1 MNKLKSY
8 AASKRGRDTLLCF
21 GIVIIA
27 YIIVQAAIAGGGIS
41 SQIKGLLVPICAYVV
56 MAISLNLTVGILGE
70 LSLGHAGFMSVGAFA
85 GIVTTTCLADAIP
98 LAPLRLAVAMVVAG
112 LFAAIAGVIV
122 GVPVLRLKG
131 DYLAIVTL
139 AFGEI
144 IKNLVNVMYLGLD
157 DAGLHF
163 SLVNQNF
170 QLGDGG
176 KMIINGPIGVS
187 GVTKISTFT
196 SGVVLILVTLF
207 FVLNFVNSRTGRA
220 VMAVRDNK
228 IAADSIGISTSH
240 YKLLAFVVSAAFA
253 GMAGTLY
260 AMNFSTVTAAKFDF
274 NTSILVLVF
283 VVLGGLGNIWGSIIA
298 ATLLTL
304 LPELLRGLSNYRML
318 IYAILL
324 IAMMLFNNSSFKVR
338 LLEKRAMRQMEK
350 AEKGIAQLLENV
362 DALIVIPNQNLL
374 ASGQKLTMRQSYAL
388 ADEVLKTD
396 VISIAEI
403 ITRHDD
409 INVDFADI
417 TTIIKNAGYA
427 HMAIGHAQGK
437 DKVAEV
443 VAQVIKSDLLETA
456 IAGAKRLLVNIT
468 MSEDIVVDE
477 IDELTNAITEAVD
490 EDAEIIFGNG
500 YDSEMK
506 DEVYVTVIAADFD
519 GAASKKA
526 AAQNAANAAAPA
538 ENAADDKKANAEAMS
553 RAGVKAADNPTYYDD
568 IFNIFKNK

>member
-260 AMNFSTVTAAKFDF
+260 AMNFSTVTAAKFGARIRR
-274 NTSILVLVF
+274 SRRSGQH
-283 VVLGGLGNIWGSIIA
+283 LGLDHRGYSADA
-298 ATLLTL
+298 AARAAARSEQ
-304 LPELLRGLSNYRML
+304 LPYAHLRDPADCND
-318 IYAILL
+318 A
-324 IAMMLFNNSSFKVR
+324 V
-338 LLEKRAMRQMEK
+338 Q
-350 AEKGIAQLLENV
+350 QLLLQGSPAGEARN
-362 DALIVIPNQNLL
+362 
-374 ASGQKLTMRQSYAL
+374 ASDGKGRKGRRQEGGCVS
-388 ADEVLKTD
+388 
-396 VISIAEI
+396 
-403 ITRHDD
+403 HG
-409 INVDFADI
+409 
-417 TTIIKNAGYA
+417 NAGSYFA
-427 HMAIGHAQGK
+427 RHFVRRSAC
-437 DKVAEV
+437 
-443 VAQVIKSDLLETA
+443 
-456 IAGAKRLLVNIT
+456 R
-468 MSEDIVVDE
+468 
-477 IDELTNAITEAVD
+477 
-490 EDAEIIFGNG
+490 
-500 YDSEMK
+500 
-506 DEVYVTVIAADFD
+506 
-519 GAASKKA
+519 
-526 AAQNAANAAAPA
+526 
-538 ENAADDKKANAEAMS
+538 
-553 RAGVKAADNPTYYDD
+553 
-568 IFNIFKNK
+568 

>member
-41 SQIKGLLVPICAYVV
+41 SQIKGLLVPICSYVV

-187 GVTKISTFT
+187 GVTKLSTFT

-253 GMAGTLY
+253 GMADRK
-260 AMNFSTVTAAKFDF
+260 S
-274 NTSILVLVF
+274 
-283 VVLGGLGNIWGSIIA
+283 VV
-298 ATLLTL
+298 
-304 LPELLRGLSNYRML
+304 
-318 IYAILL
+318 
-324 IAMMLFNNSSFKVR
+324 
-338 LLEKRAMRQMEK
+338 
-350 AEKGIAQLLENV
+350 
-362 DALIVIPNQNLL
+362 
-374 ASGQKLTMRQSYAL
+374 
-388 ADEVLKTD
+388 
-396 VISIAEI
+396 
-403 ITRHDD
+403 
-409 INVDFADI
+409 
-417 TTIIKNAGYA
+417 
-427 HMAIGHAQGK
+427 
-437 DKVAEV
+437 
-443 VAQVIKSDLLETA
+443 
-456 IAGAKRLLVNIT
+456 
-468 MSEDIVVDE
+468 
-477 IDELTNAITEAVD
+477 
-490 EDAEIIFGNG
+490 
-500 YDSEMK
+500 
-506 DEVYVTVIAADFD
+506 
-519 GAASKKA
+519 
-526 AAQNAANAAAPA
+526 
-538 ENAADDKKANAEAMS
+538 
-553 RAGVKAADNPTYYDD
+553 
-568 IFNIFKNK
+568 

>member
-85 GIVTTTCLADAIP
+85 GIVTTTCLAGCDSACT
-98 LAPLRLAVAMVVAG
+98 AASGCRHGRAG

-350 AEKGIAQLLENV
+350 AEK
-362 DALIVIPNQNLL
+362 
-374 ASGQKLTMRQSYAL
+374 
-388 ADEVLKTD
+388 
-396 VISIAEI
+396 
-403 ITRHDD
+403 
-409 INVDFADI
+409 
-417 TTIIKNAGYA
+417 AG
-427 HMAIGHAQGK
+427 GK
-437 DKVAEV
+437 KE
-443 VAQVIKSDLLETA
+443 
-456 IAGAKRLLVNIT
+456 GA
-468 MSEDIVVDE
+468 
-477 IDELTNAITEAVD
+477 
-490 EDAEIIFGNG
+490 
-500 YDSEMK
+500 
-506 DEVYVTVIAADFD
+506 
-519 GAASKKA
+519 
-526 AAQNAANAAAPA
+526 
-538 ENAADDKKANAEAMS
+538 
-553 RAGVKAADNPTYYDD
+553 
-568 IFNIFKNK
+568 

>member
-260 AMNFSTVTAAKFDF
+260 AMNFSTV
-274 NTSILVLVF
+274 LVLVF

-298 ATLLTL
+298 AALLTL

-350 AEKGIAQLLENV
+350 AEK
-362 DALIVIPNQNLL
+362 
-374 ASGQKLTMRQSYAL
+374 
-388 ADEVLKTD
+388 
-396 VISIAEI
+396 
-403 ITRHDD
+403 
-409 INVDFADI
+409 
-417 TTIIKNAGYA
+417 AG
-427 HMAIGHAQGK
+427 GK
-437 DKVAEV
+437 KE
-443 VAQVIKSDLLETA
+443 
-456 IAGAKRLLVNIT
+456 GA
-468 MSEDIVVDE
+468 
-477 IDELTNAITEAVD
+477 
-490 EDAEIIFGNG
+490 
-500 YDSEMK
+500 
-506 DEVYVTVIAADFD
+506 
-519 GAASKKA
+519 
-526 AAQNAANAAAPA
+526 
-538 ENAADDKKANAEAMS
+538 
-553 RAGVKAADNPTYYDD
+553 
-568 IFNIFKNK
+568 

>member
-56 MAISLNLTVGILGE
+56 MAISLNLTGGILGE
-70 LSLGHAGFMSVGAFA
+70 LSLGFMSVGAFA

-144 IKNLVNVMYLGLD
+144 IKNIVNVMYLGLD

-298 ATLLTL
+298 AALLTL

-324 IAMMLFNNSSFKVR
+324 IVMMLFNNSSFKVR

-350 AEKGIAQLLENV
+350 AEK
-362 DALIVIPNQNLL
+362 
-374 ASGQKLTMRQSYAL
+374 
-388 ADEVLKTD
+388 
-396 VISIAEI
+396 
-403 ITRHDD
+403 
-409 INVDFADI
+409 
-417 TTIIKNAGYA
+417 AG
-427 HMAIGHAQGK
+427 GK
-437 DKVAEV
+437 KE
-443 VAQVIKSDLLETA
+443 
-456 IAGAKRLLVNIT
+456 GA
-468 MSEDIVVDE
+468 
-477 IDELTNAITEAVD
+477 
-490 EDAEIIFGNG
+490 
-500 YDSEMK
+500 
-506 DEVYVTVIAADFD
+506 
-519 GAASKKA
+519 
-526 AAQNAANAAAPA
+526 
-538 ENAADDKKANAEAMS
+538 
-553 RAGVKAADNPTYYDD
+553 
-568 IFNIFKNK
+568 

>member
-144 IKNLVNVMYLGLD
+144 IKNIVNVMYLGLD

-187 GVTKISTFT
+187 GVTKLSTFT

-228 IAADSIGISTSH
+228 IAADSIGISIRRSRRSGQH
-240 YKLLAFVVSAAFA
+240 LGLDHRGGAAHA
-253 GMAGTLY
+253 AARAAARPEQLPY
-260 AMNFSTVTAAKFDF
+260 AH
-274 NTSILVLVF
+274 
-283 VVLGGLGNIWGSIIA
+283 
-298 ATLLTL
+298 
-304 LPELLRGLSNYRML
+304 LRDPADRND
-318 IYAILL
+318 A
-324 IAMMLFNNSSFKVR
+324 V
-338 LLEKRAMRQMEK
+338 Q
-350 AEKGIAQLLENV
+350 QLLLQGSPAGEARN
-362 DALIVIPNQNLL
+362 
-374 ASGQKLTMRQSYAL
+374 ASDGKGRKGRRQEGGCVS
-388 ADEVLKTD
+388 
-396 VISIAEI
+396 
-403 ITRHDD
+403 HG
-409 INVDFADI
+409 
-417 TTIIKNAGYA
+417 NAGSYFA
-427 HMAIGHAQGK
+427 RHFVRRSAC
-437 DKVAEV
+437 
-443 VAQVIKSDLLETA
+443 
-456 IAGAKRLLVNIT
+456 R
-468 MSEDIVVDE
+468 
-477 IDELTNAITEAVD
+477 
-490 EDAEIIFGNG
+490 
-500 YDSEMK
+500 
-506 DEVYVTVIAADFD
+506 
-519 GAASKKA
+519 
-526 AAQNAANAAAPA
+526 
-538 ENAADDKKANAEAMS
+538 
-553 RAGVKAADNPTYYDD
+553 
-568 IFNIFKNK
+568 